1 MKLSAL
7 NGMFFITPL
16 SIKLG
21 YMKKRK
27 NKDYRSQ
34 RWLTILRKRHF
45 PDRVDAYALA
55 EIVKECTRPVQARAR
70 QDPTRE
76 EGREHRVPPLDK

>member
-1 MKLSAL
+1 MQRVRTFETLSPKW
-7 NGMFFITPL
+7 NVFITPL
-16 SIKLG
+16 STKLG

-55 EIVKECTRPVQARAR
+55 EIVKEYTRPVQARAR
-70 QDPTRE
+70 Q
-76 EGREHRVPPLDK
+76 GGGA

>member
-1 MKLSAL
+1 MQRVRTFETLSPKW
-7 NGMFFITPL
+7 NVFITPL

-70 QDPTRE
+70 QDPSRE
-76 EGREHRVPPLDK
+76 EGA

>member
-1 MKLSAL
+1 MQRVRTFETLSPKW
-7 NGMFFITPL
+7 NVFITPL

-27 NKDYRSQ
+27 NKDSRSQ

-70 QDPTRE
+70 QDPSRE
-76 EGREHRVPPLDK
+76 EGA

>member
-1 MKLSAL
+1 MQRVRTFETLSPKW
-7 NGMFFITPL
+7 NVSITPL

-70 QDPTRE
+70 QDPSRE
-76 EGREHRVPPLDK
+76 EGS